1 MDVQQ
6 GNNVERPRK
15 GRSTVFFWG
24 TAGTIGGDTLNLRRE
39 MVAAH
44 FLIRRATLVAL
55 TILVVASGCS
65 REAEPEAE
73 PNPNPN
79 QITRE
84 GVDVEF
90 DVLPLGGVGKVMA
103 GHWADVTFRVT
114 DASTGEPIKG
124 RYPAAWM
131 DIGEA
136 WEAMGDRP
144 MSCKDRVATYLQG
157 IVGVRPM
164 IDLNSHFLLVMNR
177 DNSISVID
185 PAVGITGITNLF
197 AQINLGRPGADW
209 VLNDDNK
216 RLFIT
221 MPEAGQVALAD
232 TESFKVTHQIE
243 AGEKPMRIEL
253 QRDQRYLWVGND
265 AADPGKSGVTVIDA
279 QDLEPVTFIQ
289 TGAGHHEIAFTDG
302 DRYVFVTNR
311 DGGTVSVIDVQTLEK
326 IADIETGTRPMA
338 VAYSPLGSAIY
349 VTDADTGMISVID
362 PDTRNIRAT
371 IEAEPGLG
379 PLRFTRDGRWGMAVN
394 ASTDTV
400 FVIDSS
406 SDRLAHAL
414 SVGKKPFQVNF
425 TNSLAYVRSL
435 GTQDVG
441 LIPMSELDGDEAPP
455 VTYIPAGQSPPG
467 VAAEI
472 SIADSIVPAVKEAAA
487 AYIVNQ
493 AEGTIAYYM
502 EGMGAPMGSFRNYGH
517 EARAIT
523 IVDRSLAEAAPGLY
537 RGRVK
542 IPVEGLYDVAFMF
555 DSPQFLHCFTTLVR
569 PDETAPD
576 ERAGKL
582 TVEFD
587 IESRRIKVGEP
598 ATVRFRLLDASSG
611 EAVTD
616 VPDAS
621 VLYYRSDGRGRVTQ
635 PATPLGDGVYEA
647 TIQASMAATYYVFV
661 GAPSK
666 GLQHSDQP
674 FLSLMAMQAPA
685 KPAEEK
691 AN

>member
-1 MDVQQ
+1 
-6 GNNVERPRK
+6 
-15 GRSTVFFWG
+15 
-24 TAGTIGGDTLNLRRE
+24 

-44 FLIRRATLVAL
+44 FLIRRATLFAL
-55 TILVVASGCS
+55 TVLLIASGCS
-65 REAEPEAE
+65 READTEAE
-73 PNPNPN
+73 QDPNT
-79 QITRE
+79 ITRE
-84 GVDVEF
+84 GVNVAFE
-90 DVLPLGGVGKVMA
+90 VLPVGGVGEVTA
-103 GHWADVTFRVT
+103 GQWADVTFRVT
-114 DASTGEPIKG
+114 DASTGDPIKG

-136 WEAMGDRP
+136 WQAMGDRP

-197 AQINLGRPGADW
+197 AQINLNRPGADW
-209 VLNDDNK
+209 VLNNDNK
-216 RLFIT
+216 KLFIT

-232 TESFKVTHQIE
+232 TESFRVTHEIE
-243 AGEKPMRIEL
+243 AGDTPMRIEL

-265 AADPGKSGVTVIDA
+265 SADPEKSGVTVIDA

-302 DRYVFVTNR
+302 DRYAFVTNR
-311 DGGTVSVIDVQTLEK
+311 DGGTVTVIDVQSLEK
-326 IADIETGTRPMA
+326 LGDVETGPKPMA

-349 VTDADTGMISVID
+349 VTDADTGTISVID
-362 PDTRNIRAT
+362 PDTRTIRAS

-394 ASTDTV
+394 SSTDTV

-406 SDRLAHAL
+406 ADRLAHAI
-414 SVGKKPFQVNF
+414 SVGEKPYQVSF

-435 GTQDVG
+435 DTQDVG
-441 LIPMSELDGDEAPP
+441 LIPMSELDGPDTPP
-455 VTYIPAGQSPPG
+455 VTYIPAGQRPPG
-467 VAAEI
+467 AVAGI

-493 AEGTIAYYM
+493 AEGTVAYYM

-523 IVDRSLAEAAPGLY
+523 IVDRSLAEVSPGLY

-555 DSPQFLHCFTTLVR
+555 DSPQFLHCFTTLVV
-569 PDETAPD
+569 PDEASKGD
-576 ERAGKL
+576 EDGKL
-582 TVEFD
+582 AVEYD
-587 IESRRIKVGEP
+587 VESRQIAVGEP
-598 ATVRFRLLDASSG
+598 VTIRFRLSDKGTGDL
-611 EAVTD
+611 VTG
-616 VPDAS
+616 VPDVS

-635 PATPLGDGVYEA
+635 PATLAGDGFYEA
-647 TIQASMAATYYVFV
+647 TVRASMAATYYVYV
-661 GAPSK
+661 GAPSR
-666 GLQHSDQP
+666 GLDYSDEP
-674 FLSLMAMQAPA
+674 FLSLLALDAPPDAA
-685 KPAEEK
+685 KE
-691 AN
+691 

>member
-1 MDVQQ
+1 
-6 GNNVERPRK
+6 
-15 GRSTVFFWG
+15 
-24 TAGTIGGDTLNLRRE
+24 

-55 TILVVASGCS
+55 AVLFIAGGCS
-65 REAEPEAE
+65 REAEPEAQQD
-73 PNPNPN
+73 PNR
-79 QITRE
+79 ITRE
-84 GVDVEF
+84 GVNVEF
-90 DVLPLGGVGKVMA
+90 DVLPVGGVGKVMA

-114 DASTGEPIKG
+114 DAGTGEPIKG

-136 WEAMGDRP
+136 WEALGDRP
-144 MSCKDRVATYLQG
+144 MSCRDRVATYLQG

-197 AQINLGRPGADW
+197 AQINLSRPGADW
-209 VLNDDNK
+209 VLNDNSK
-216 RLFIT
+216 KLFIS
-221 MPEAGQVALAD
+221 MPSAGKVALAD
-232 TESFKVTHQIE
+232 TESFKVTHEIE
-243 AGEKPMRIEL
+243 AGEQPMRVEL

-265 AADPGKSGVTVIDA
+265 SDEPEKSGVTVIDA

-311 DGGTVSVIDVQTLEK
+311 DGGTVSVIDAQSLQK
-326 IADIETGTRPMA
+326 IADVETGPKPMA
-338 VAYSPLGSAIY
+338 VAYSALGSAIY
-349 VTDADTGMISVID
+349 VTDADAGTITVID
-362 PDTRNIRAT
+362 PETRNIRAT

-406 SDRLAHAL
+406 RDQLAHAI
-414 SVGKKPFQVNF
+414 SVGKKPYQVSF

-435 GTQDVG
+435 ETQDVG
-441 LIPMSELDGDEAPP
+441 LIPMSELDGVETPP
-455 VTYIPAGQSPPG
+455 VTYIPAGQRPPG

-493 AEGTIAYYM
+493 AEGTVAYYM

-523 IVDRSLAEAAPGLY
+523 IVDRSLAEVAPGMY

-555 DSPQFLHCFTTLVR
+555 DSPQFLHCFTALVQ
-569 PDETAPD
+569 PDETAED
-576 ERAGKL
+576 TRAGKL
-582 TVEFD
+582 AVEFEV
-587 IESRRIKVGEP
+587 ESRRINVGEP
-598 ATVRFRLLDASSG
+598 TKVRFRLLDASTREPLTG
-611 EAVTD
+611 

-635 PATPLGDGVYEA
+635 PARPVGDGLYEA
-647 TIQASMAATYYVFV
+647 TVQAHMAATYYVFV

-666 GLQHSDQP
+666 GLRYTDQP
-674 FLSLMAMQAPA
+674 FLSLMALAAPA
-685 KPAEEK
+685 QPVEEK
-691 AN
+691 PN

>member
-1 MDVQQ
+1 
-6 GNNVERPRK
+6 
-15 GRSTVFFWG
+15 
-24 TAGTIGGDTLNLRRE
+24 

-73 PNPNPN
+73 PNPN

-84 GVDVEF
+84 GVNVEF

-197 AQINLGRPGADW
+197 AQINLSRPGADW
-209 VLNDDNK
+209 VLNDDSK
-216 RLFIT
+216 KLFVT
-221 MPEAGQVALAD
+221 LPSAGKVALAD
-232 TESFKVTHQIE
+232 TESFKVTHEIE
-243 AGEKPMRIEL
+243 AGDTPMRVEL

-265 AADPGKSGVTVIDA
+265 AADPEKSGVTVIDA

-289 TGAGHHEIAFTDG
+289 TGIGHHEIAFTDG

-311 DGGTVSVIDVQTLEK
+311 DGGTVSVIDVQSLEK
-326 IADIETGTRPMA
+326 IADIETGPRPMA

-349 VTDADTGMISVID
+349 VTDADAGTITVID

-406 SDRLAHAL
+406 SDRLAHAI
-414 SVGKKPFQVNF
+414 SVGKKPYQVSF

-435 GTQDVG
+435 ETQDVG
-441 LIPMSELDGDEAPP
+441 LIPMSELDGDETPP
-455 VTYIPAGQSPPG
+455 VTYIPAGQRPPG

-493 AEGTIAYYM
+493 AEGTVSYYM

-523 IVDRSLAEAAPGLY
+523 IVDRSLAEVAPGLY

-542 IPVEGLYDVAFMF
+542 IPVEGLYDIAFMF
-555 DSPQFLHCFTTLVR
+555 DSPQFLHCFTALVQ
-569 PDETAPD
+569 PDETAED
-576 ERAGKL
+576 TGAGKL
-582 TVEFD
+582 AVEFEID
-587 IESRRIKVGEP
+587 SRRISVGEP
-598 ATVRFRLLDASSG
+598 VTVRFRLKDVATG
-611 EAVTD
+611 EPVIG

-635 PATPLGDGVYEA
+635 PAIPVGDGLYEA

-674 FLSLMAMQAPA
+674 FLSLMALDVPTE
-685 KPAEEK
+685 PGEEES
-691 AN
+691 N